1 MTSLRYLA
9 AMREAVRSEM
19 ARDSSIFMIGEDLR
33 EGVRGVSTGL
43 AAEFG
48 SDRVIDTPISE
59 QAFTSFALGAA
70 LRGSR
75 PIVEFQI
82 PSLLFV
88 AFEQIV
94 NQAQKVRLMSGGQAS
109 VPVTYIVPGSGARRG
124 LAAQHSDHPYTLF
137 AHMGVKTVVPA
148 TADDAYGL
156 LVSAIR
162 DDDPVV
168 YFAPAAV
175 LARRDEVPDDHVV
188 PFGSARIHRHG
199 NDLTVV
205 AIGHL
210 VHEAT
215 ALADRFAETGPSI
228 EVVDPR
234 TVLPLDVATVRDSVA
249 RTGRLVVYDDA
260 NRDYGF
266 GAEVVASVV
275 EHPDVVL
282 KSPPIR
288 ITRANV
294 PIAFSLPMEAY
305 ALPSASRL
313 ERAVEVAMEARH
325 PHD

>member
-9 AMREAVRSEM
+9 AMREAVRAEM
-19 ARDSSIFMIGEDLR
+19 SRDPSVFMIGEDLR

-48 SDRVIDTPISE
+48 ADRVLDTPISE
-59 QAFTSFALGAA
+59 QAFTSFALGTA
-70 LRGSR
+70 LMGMR

-82 PSLLFV
+82 PSLLFI

-94 NQAQKVRLMSGGQAS
+94 NQAQKVRLMSGGQVS
-109 VPVTYIVPGSGARRG
+109 VPVTFIVPGSGARRG

-137 AHMGVKTVVPA
+137 AHMGVKTVIPA

-156 LVSAIR
+156 MLSAIR
-162 DDDPVV
+162 DDDPVL

-175 LARRDEVPDDHVV
+175 LARKDEVPKNHQV
-188 PFGSARIHRHG
+188 PIGQACVRRSG
-199 NDLTVV
+199 TDLTIV

-215 ALADRFAETGPSI
+215 TLADRFADGGPSI
-228 EVVDPR
+228 EVIDPR
-234 TVLPLDVATVRDSVA
+234 TVLPLDLTTIRDSVA
-249 RTGRLVVYDDA
+249 RTGRLIVYDDA

-266 GAEVVASVV
+266 GAEIVASVV
-275 EHPDVVL
+275 ECPNVVL

-294 PIAFSLPMEAY
+294 PVAFSLPMESY
-305 ALPSASRL
+305 ALPSSVQL
-313 ERAVEVAMEARH
+313 ERAIEVAMGGITLR
-325 PHD
+325 